1 MKQPP
6 HLLLP
11 GHGDGSPP
19 VDKVFCPKFGV
30 TDQPGD
36 PASTLGL
43 DLSLRG
49 GLQYYDFFGVS
60 ESVISSRVISSVTFC

>member
-1 MKQPP
+1 M
-6 HLLLP
+6 
-11 GHGDGSPP
+11 G
-19 VDKVFCPKFGV
+19 KVFCPKFGV

-49 GLQYYDFFGVS
+49 GMQYYDFFGVS
-60 ESVISSRVISSVTFC
+60 ESVISSWVIASVTFC

>member
-1 MKQPP
+1 M
-6 HLLLP
+6 
-11 GHGDGSPP
+11 G
-19 VDKVFCPKFGV
+19 KVFCPKFGV

-60 ESVISSRVISSVTFC
+60 ESVIPSRVISSVTFC